1 MKTTKWVVLSLL
13 TGVAVLLAAGAFA
26 ALAQESKGQAKIS
39 SLDRDRARDMLRT
52 ISSDV
57 KKHYYDPKYHGVDWD
72 ANVRKA
78 EQLIDSSGSLNK
90 ALSEVAAALDALND
104 SHTFFLPPPRPYKHD
119 YGWQIEMIGDRCFV
133 MRVRPKS
140 DAEAKGV
147 KRGDEVLGVNGY
159 QPTRENLWKMRY
171 VFDVLRPQAGLR
183 VDLRP
188 PGGQARQVD
197 MAAAM
202 RETKRVTD
210 LTNGNDI
217 WDLIRESENDEHLGR
232 ARWVDLGE
240 DIGILK
246 YPGFY
251 FNESETDSMIKQARK
266 KKALILDLR
275 GNPGGSVETLKWF
288 LSGVFDKEVKI
299 GDRVTRDGSKP
310 MIVKGRGQSGF
321 SGKLVV
327 LVDSKS
333 ASAAEL
339 FARVVQIE
347 KRGIVLGDQ
356 SAGAVMEARHYNYH
370 AGADTVVF
378 YGASVTDAD
387 LIMTDGKSLEHAGVV
402 PDEVLLARGEDL
414 AASRDT
420 VLARAVELCGG
431 KVTPEAADAM
441 FPFEWPRQ

>member
-1 MKTTKWVVLSLL
+1 MKATKSVVISLF
-13 TGVAVLLAAGAFA
+13 TGAAVLAAAGVFA
-26 ALAQESKGQAKIS
+26 ALAQESKGPAKIS
-39 SLDRDRARDMLRT
+39 TFDRDRARDMLRT
-52 ISSDV
+52 ISNDV
-57 KKHYYDPKYHGVDWD
+57 KRHYYDPKYHGVDWD

-78 EQLIDSSGSLNK
+78 EQLIDASGSLNK

-119 YGWQIEMIGDRCFV
+119 YGWQIAMIGDRCFV

-202 RETKRVTD
+202 RETKRVAD
-210 LTNGNDI
+210 LTNGSDI
-217 WDLIRESENDEHLGR
+217 WDLIRESENAEHLGR
-232 ARWVDLGE
+232 ARWADLGE

-251 FNESETDSMIKQARK
+251 FSDSETDGMIKQARK

-275 GNPGGSVETLKWF
+275 GNPGGSIETLKWF
-288 LSGVFDKEVKI
+288 LGGVFDKEVKI
-299 GDRVTRDGSKP
+299 GDRLTRDGSKP
-310 MIVKGRGQSGF
+310 MVVKGRGQSAF

-327 LVDSKS
+327 LLDSKS

-339 FARVVQIE
+339 FALVVQIE

-356 SAGAVMEARHYNYH
+356 SAGAVMEARHYNYQ
-370 AGADTVVF
+370 AGTDTVVF

-387 LIMTDGKSLEHAGVV
+387 LIMTDGKSLEHTGVV